1 MSDPAVGDMR
11 LPRVTTFG
19 SVPQV
24 NTGGDFYRRAS
35 PFMRRIN
42 ALLDRAILILVAVAM
57 GFIAWLAFGAELE
70 DAYVSDGVRSC
81 RVEPL
86 SDAEVA
92 QVQNQDVNATSA
104 GSSAK

>member
-1 MSDPAVGDMR
+1 MLDPAVEEVR
-11 LPRVTTFG
+11 LPRMTTFG
-19 SVPQV
+19 SIPQV

-35 PFMRRIN
+35 PFMRRVN
-42 ALLDRAILILVAVAM
+42 ALLDKAILLLVMVAVA
-57 GFIAWLAFGAELE
+57 FIAWLAFGAELE